1 MTTVTTRHAAV
12 CATCGA
18 DADYPGLHDPETG
31 QWHDLDQLIDDY
43 SFAFELAAPYRAR
56 WGDAE
61 PARPVI
67 VGGRCERC
75 RERGAPC
82 TG

>member
-1 MTTVTTRHAAV
+1 MNAWRVKLNDCDTVYVLA
-12 CATCGA
+12 
-18 DADYPGLHDPETG
+18 ETG
-31 QWHDLDQLIDDY
+31 AKATAAAI
-43 SFAFELAAPYRAR
+43 AELAAPYRAR